1 MLHFLLSLVLLYL
14 APERTRSKPS
24 CCSACFQPTAFHF
37 CCTNWI
43 GERLLGKFTHKQ
55 WFGDIFSHLH
65 FPPPPPPSIS
75 SPHQLC
81 IRSMV
86 CIYLVYSQETVQLS
100 PVQKK
105 RHSTAEA
112 DGERGESWAVTLSKS
127 LQLHRIKSNMKL
139 YPKFHSNCLPPPAA
153 KTNKKQLAYDM
164 QLPFPVSDTQ
174 KREKESMFR
183 HFVGPKLQW
192 NFLRTEQ
199 NVP

>member
-1 MLHFLLSLVLLYL
+1 
-14 APERTRSKPS
+14 
-24 CCSACFQPTAFHF
+24 
-37 CCTNWI
+37 
-43 GERLLGKFTHKQ
+43 
-55 WFGDIFSHLH
+55 
-65 FPPPPPPSIS
+65 
-75 SPHQLC
+75 
-81 IRSMV
+81 MV

-105 RHSTAEA
+105 RHSTAGA

-127 LQLHRIKSNMKL
+127 LQLHGIKSNMKL